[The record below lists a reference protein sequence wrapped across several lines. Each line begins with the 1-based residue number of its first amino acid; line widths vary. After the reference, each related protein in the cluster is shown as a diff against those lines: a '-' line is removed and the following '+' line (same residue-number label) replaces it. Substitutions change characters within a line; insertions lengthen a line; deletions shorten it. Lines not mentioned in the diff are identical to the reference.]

1 MKISKETQEVLK
13 NFASINLNLL
23 LREGNSIYSMTENKT
38 VFGEVI
44 VPETFPQNFGIYDIN
59 EFLGTLSLFNDPD
72 LSFSGNTVT
81 IKEGKNQISYRAAEE
96 TTLKTPAKAINFPEA
111 EINFSLSAGDLS
123 NLIRAAGVLK
133 VSDVSFIGSNGKV
146 NAVVVDKKNPL
157 TNKFEVEVGS
167 TDKNFTANLK
177 IENFKM
183 LPGAYD
189 VSIAKMKICRF
200 KSAKTS
206 LSYYVAVESDS
217 TSE

>member
-23 LREGNSIYSMTENKT
+23 LREGNSIFSMTENKT
-38 VFGEVI
+38 VFGEV
-44 VPETFPQNFGIYDIN
+44 VVAETFPQNFGIYDIN
-59 EFLGTLSLFNDPD
+59 EFLGTLSLFSDPD
-72 LSFSGNTVT
+72 LTFNGNTVT

-96 TTLKTPAKAINFPEA
+96 STLKTPAKAINFPEA
-111 EINFSLSAGDLS
+111 EINFSITAGDLS

-133 VSDVSFIGSNGKV
+133 VSDVSFIGKDGKV

-157 TNKFEVEVGS
+157 TNKFEVEVGT

-177 IENFKM
+177 VENFKM

-200 KSAKTS
+200 KSTKTS